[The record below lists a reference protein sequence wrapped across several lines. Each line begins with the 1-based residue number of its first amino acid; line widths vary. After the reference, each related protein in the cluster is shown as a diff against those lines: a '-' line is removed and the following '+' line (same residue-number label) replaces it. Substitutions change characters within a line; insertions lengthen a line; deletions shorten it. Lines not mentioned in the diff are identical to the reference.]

1 MAVDERSREST
12 EDGGQVAEVH
22 EVLLGMLSHAG
33 KELGEDLESVV
44 VVLPSIPQ
52 ENEFSC

>member
-52 ENEFSC
+52 ENEFS